1 METTMQQ
8 QRRRK
13 VLLVMPLLVLPFLTF
28 LFWTL
33 GGGQAN
39 AGKQLVDD
47 HNGFNTHLPD
57 AKLKDD
63 HNLGKLGY
71 YDRASADSAKLKQ
84 ASQTDPYAKKQTDSL
99 QGHSLLTDNAY
110 APHQPGYV
118 EQGGGGL
125 PNSPSAKA
133 ALINKRIADLQTE
146 ISKPAPVATSYPPP
160 NAPSNTTPAGTADL
174 NKNSIPGQPIV
185 ASAEDPEL
193 KQMNGLLEK
202 ILDIQHPDRL
212 REKLAGGTV
221 TDEKR
226 FQAIPAIID
235 GNQKIVQGTVIRMKL
250 LDSVRL
256 NGQLFPKGQL
266 IYGSGDLYNQRVK
279 VNIKLIHIGLNII
292 PVDLSVY
299 DMTDGMEG
307 INVPEAVT
315 GDAVRD
321 GAVSGVQDMNLMSFD
336 PSMGAQLT
344 TAGINTAKGLF
355 SKKVKRV
362 KGKLKGGHELLL
374 RDNKSLQAVNH

>member
-1 METTMQQ
+1 MQQ
-8 QRRRK
+8 ERRRK

-39 AGKQLVDD
+39 AGSQLLEE
-47 HNGFNTHLPD
+47 HKGFNTHLPD
-57 AKLKDD
+57 AKLRDD

-84 ASQTDPYAKKQTDSL
+84 ASQTDPYAKKKKDTTS
-99 QGHSLLTDNAY
+99 GYSLLTDNAFP
-110 APHQPGYV
+110 PHQPTHI
-118 EQGGGGL
+118 EQTGGGL
-125 PNSPSAKA
+125 GNGPSAKA
-133 ALINKRIADLQTE
+133 ALINKRIAELQAE
-146 ISKPAPVATSYPPP
+146 INKPTPVANSYQQP
-160 NAPSNTTPAGTADL
+160 NTPANSTSGGTATN
-174 NKNSIPGQPIV
+174 NKNVSPGQ
-185 ASAEDPEL
+185 SAATPTEDPEL

-202 ILDIQHPDRL
+202 ILDIQHPGRL
-212 REKLAGGTV
+212 RDKPAVGSAA
-221 TDEKR
+221 DEKR

-235 GNQKIVQGTVIRMKL
+235 GNQKIVQGTVIRLKL

-355 SKKVKRV
+355 SRKVKRF

-374 RDNKSLQAVNH
+374 RDNKNLQAGNR